1 MDNGACSYRR
11 FLDGDESAF
20 NDIME
25 QLFCKLV
32 FFIDSYVHDIHA
44 AEDIAIDTFSD
55 LIVHKHRYNFK
66 VTLKTYLYMIGR
78 SHALDY
84 IKHRKII
91 NFTELKEAQNL
102 TDDGR
107 ILEEKILADERK
119 RIINS
124 AMSKLPDD
132 MRAAVH
138 LVYFEEMTY
147 EETAKVMKKNI
158 KQIDNL
164 LYRAKKEL
172 RNILGEEGELLL

>member
-78 SHALDY
+78 SRALDY

-138 LVYFEEMTY
+138 HVYFEEMTY
-147 EETAKVMKKNI
+147 KETAKVMKKNI

-164 LYRAKKEL
+164 
-172 RNILGEEGELLL
+172 